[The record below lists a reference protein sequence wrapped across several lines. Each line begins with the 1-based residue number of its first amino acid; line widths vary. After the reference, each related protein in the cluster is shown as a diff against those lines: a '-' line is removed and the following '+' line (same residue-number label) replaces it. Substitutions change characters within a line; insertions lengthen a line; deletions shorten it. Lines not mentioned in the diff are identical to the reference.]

1 MGSSPGE
8 DSEPGVSPGQ
18 VTAMTGSPVG
28 TTSMGRSV
36 SGMTPDEASKAM
48 DVDQALSNA
57 GYSSGYKGVEDGK
70 GNSVTDGNGNPVSS
84 GAYGNTKGQ
93 AEADYDYRM
102 AEEKAKADFEG
113 RMYNG
118 PPVDPNLVNM
128 AKGNL
133 NTTRSFITN
142 TPPEYMSNIG
152 INPYENPNLGP
163 LGSSYT
169 SFNNNPDY
177 TRVDVPDNFIGPTR
191 AGVISAAELLG
202 SNLATGT
209 SYAKGMEG
217 YKDGTFADPYGSFL
231 GTTVDETNRDLAATP
246 GGLNNTGYLDQFQA
260 GYNSTQD
267 RGFFDGVFGIS
278 SPGEREQFAGK
289 GDLNIDKAGN
299 VGFQTGAQQ
308 FGDFAGGMIAGKL
321 LGPLGMGLDFN
332 TQTNYGTNVPGYSNT
347 QSTTSFG
354 IPDAIGGFLGSKAA
368 PALGSYVGQQVYG
381 KTGNVMN
388 AANAHLATMA
398 ATQPLVSGGVSQ
410 GLQAMGVPANSVIGA
425 LSGSSISQDGTGI
438 QVGEDAYNDFEERL
452 GGGSGTTDT
461 GDNNQGTSLMN
472 NQVPALQD
480 QLQILDT
487 SGTYSDDAQDSA
499 QTMFQQDQ
507 LKQYFANGSPSS
519 LTGDAVMTAGNNPL
533 FNANPAVTYRQ
544 SGGKNR
550 NYGNAISNA
559 VTPLQANNS
568 LSNASRRRQFGD
580 AMLGLFG

>member
-1 MGSSPGE
+1 MGGSSS
-8 DSEPGVSPGQ
+8 DSDNEPGVSPGQ
-18 VTAMTGSPVG
+18 VQAMTGSPVG
-28 TTSMGRSV
+28 TTSMGRDF

-48 DVDQALSNA
+48 DVDQALSDA
-57 GYSSGYKGVEDGK
+57 GYSSGYKGVSSK
-70 GNSVTDGNGNPVSS
+70 GGSVTNNGNPVSS
-84 GAYGNTKGQ
+84 GAYNNAKGQ

-113 RMYNG
+113 RMYDG

-152 INPYENPNLGP
+152 IEPYENPNLGP

-169 SFNNNPDY
+169 SFNNNPGY
-177 TRVDVPDNFIGPTR
+177 TMVDVPNNFIGPTR
-191 AGVISAAELLG
+191 PSVISAAELLG
-202 SNLATGT
+202 SNLATGK

-231 GTTVDETNRDLAATP
+231 GSTVNETNRDLAATP
-246 GGLNNTGYLDQFQA
+246 GGLNNKGYLDQFQT
-260 GYNSTQD
+260 GYNSTKDQ
-267 RGFFDGVFGIS
+267 GFLDGVFGIS
-278 SPGEREQFAGK
+278 SPGDREQFAGK

-308 FGDFAGGMIAGKL
+308 FGDFMGEMLAGKV

-332 TQTNYGTNVPGYSNT
+332 TQTNYGTSVPGYSNT
-347 QSTTSFG
+347 QQTTSFG

-368 PALGSYVGQQVYG
+368 PAIGNYVGGQVYG
-381 KTGNVMN
+381 TTGNASTAMN
-388 AANAHLATMA
+388 SALASMA
-398 ATQPLVSGGVSQ
+398 ATQPMVSGATSQ
-410 GLQAMGVPANSVIGA
+410 GLQALGVPADTVIGA

-438 QVGEDAYNDFEERL
+438 EVGEDAYNDFEERL
-452 GGGSGTTDT
+452 GGGSGTTNT
-461 GDNNQGTSLMN
+461 SDNNQGASLMN
-472 NQVPALQD
+472 NQVPGLAAPLK
-480 QLQILDT
+480 ILDT
-487 SGTYSDDAQDSA
+487 SGTYSDDAQGSA
-499 QTMFQQDQ
+499 QTMFQEDQ

-550 NYGNAISNA
+550 DYGNAISNA

>member
-1 MGSSPGE
+1 MGSSAGE
-8 DSEPGVSPGQ
+8 DNEPGVSPGQ

-48 DVDQALSNA
+48 DVDQALSDA
-57 GYSSGYKGVEDGK
+57 GYSQGYHGVTDGK

-84 GAYGNTKGQ
+84 GAYGNSKGQ

-113 RMYNG
+113 RMYDG
-118 PPVDPNLVNM
+118 PPVDPNLVAM
-128 AKGNL
+128 AKDTLTN
-133 NTTRSFITN
+133 RSFITN
-142 TPPEYMSNIG
+142 NPVAFTNAKGQIG
-152 INPYENPNLGP
+152 YEMPTVGP

-169 SFNNNPDY
+169 TLANNPQY
-177 TRVDVPDNFIGPTR
+177 SMVSVPNSFIGPTR
-191 AGVISAAELLG
+191 AGVISGAELLG

-267 RGFFDGVFGIS
+267 QGFLDGVFGIS

-308 FGDFAGGMIAGKL
+308 FGDFAGEMIAGKL

-347 QSTTSFG
+347 QQTTSFG
-354 IPDAIGGFLGSKAA
+354 IPDAIGGFLGTKVA
-368 PALGSYVGQQVYG
+368 PAMGKYVGQQVYG

-398 ATQPLVSGGVSQ
+398 ASQPLVSGGVSK

-480 QLQILDT
+480 QLKILDT
-487 SGTYSDDAQDSA
+487 SGTYNNDAQDSA

>member
-1 MGSSPGE
+1 MGSSAGE

-28 TTSMGRSV
+28 TTSMGRSM

-57 GYSSGYKGVEDGK
+57 GYSSDYKGVSSKSG
-70 GNSVTDGNGNPVSS
+70 SVVDSNGNPVSS
-84 GAYGNTKGQ
+84 GSYNNAANQ
-93 AEADYDYRM
+93 AAADYDYRM

-113 RMYNG
+113 RMYSG
-118 PPVDPNLVNM
+118 PPVDPNLVAM
-128 AKGNL
+128 AK
-133 NTTRSFITN
+133 NTLENRSFITN

-152 INPYENPNLGP
+152 INAYENPNLGP

-169 SFNNNPDY
+169 SLANNPGY
-177 TRVDVPDNFIGPTR
+177 TIVGVPDNFIGPTR
-191 AGVISAAELLG
+191 AGVINAAELLG

-260 GYNSTQD
+260 GYNSTKD
-267 RGFFDGVFGIS
+267 RGFLDGVFGIS

-289 GDLNIDKAGN
+289 GDLNIDNAGN

-308 FGDFAGGMIAGKL
+308 FGDFAGEMIAGKM

-347 QSTTSFG
+347 QQTTSFG
-354 IPDAIGGFLGSKAA
+354 IPDAIGGFLGTKAA
-368 PALGSYVGQQVYG
+368 PEIGKYVGNQVYG
-381 KTGNVMN
+381 TTGNATTAMN
-388 AANAHLATMA
+388 SAIASMA
-398 ATQPLVSGGVSQ
+398 ASQPLVSGATSQ
-410 GLQAMGVPANSVIGA
+410 GLQALGVPENNVIGA

-452 GGGSGTTDT
+452 GGGSGTTDI
-461 GDNNQGTSLMN
+461 GDNNQGASLMN
-472 NQVPALQD
+472 NQVPAIQD
-480 QLQILDT
+480 QLKILDT
-487 SGTYSDDAQDSA
+487 SGTYSDDAQGSA